1 MADKVTNRTVR
12 LYIDGKPVEN
22 SMKSIERELR
32 QQKKAWREAEAGSEE
47 YQKAVRNINKLNGIL
62 KEHKSDIG
70 SVGSQYKGLLSN
82 FSLFNFSLTGMVDT
96 VKQYAQQLVSLWFT
110 FNRETADET
119 RYTKE
124 MLGLSGRALDDAHTK
139 INGIANSMN
148 ESYHTVL
155 ATVDKL
161 HAVYGSDVDE
171 ITNAIT
177 EGLAAGADLNGTF
190 LEQLQK
196 YSPAFHDAGIELR
209 ELVALIAQTR
219 SGIFDENGME
229 LIVKAETRLRRMP
242 KALAEA
248 LNKAGIDATKFQ
260 QKIENGSIT
269 MMEGVRTVAAKI
281 QELGPQSQAAGELM
295 QQAFGKTAAEGGTQ
309 LIATLA
315 DIETD
320 LDKVKEQTGE
330 WGTLIEEDTKV
341 QQDLTAA
348 TKSFFGLKGWDEI
361 EYKLEIWAKKGL
373 VWVLNGVQ
381 TLLNAVILFMNAFVG
396 GLLITIRNLAAVPQ
410 LMGQVVKSLVDGV
423 KTIAQSFL
431 ALGGIMDGVLSFS
444 PEKIEAGWNK
454 VKSIFVGGLKD
465 IRGDWKR
472 FGDDIQK
479 DWAYLWQKGMGNI
492 SYFKGGLKG
501 LTGADFSA
509 DYGGRVSGG
518 EAWWSGNTLPAPA
531 PSKSADSS
539 GDSDSSDPA
548 GKNGKNGT
556 SGKNGKTG
564 KTTTNDEEK
573 RERERIQQ
581 EITRIETEGLAKR
594 NALKKQ
600 YLEDDSMTVEEYNEK
615 LRELQ
620 VEQIKNLLAITGLGE
635 KDAQKYSQ
643 QLLDL
648 QLADKKK
655 MSEEEDRLLREQMKA
670 REEEYKREAVLLEEM
685 MLNEGKSRKEIEAAI
700 AEKHRNYLNDMIT
713 DLRLSGEKEQG
724 IRDQIAELRL
734 ENLRKQ
740 KEKEL
745 AELNEYADRT
755 LSIAEDI
762 GSKWGDA
769 MEDLFSGQKD
779 AMKDFLKEMLVMLL
793 DAIEKEV
800 LMLIRA
806 ELFAK
811 NVARYGLVRG
821 SIISGLEM
829 AAISALFNTVK
840 GAVKSFDVG
849 GYTGDGGT
857 LEPAGIVHR
866 GEYVIPKRIVRDAR
880 AIPVIS
886 YLEAIRQGK
895 TVATTKPSSI
905 TPHLSSRIPPSPQGE
920 GRGENSPG
928 QQTLIRL
935 LTKLEERLSKPL
947 RAETYVTGKGGTED
961 ADALYAELRRNAARQ

>member
-1 MADKVTNRTVR
+1 MAEKVTNRTVR

-32 QQKKAWREAEAGSEE
+32 QQKKAWREAEVGSEE
-47 YQKAVRNINKLNGIL
+47 YQRAVRNINKLNGII
-62 KEHKSDIG
+62 KEHKSNIG
-70 SVGSQYKGLLSN
+70 DVGNKYKGLLAN
-82 FSLFNFSLTGMVDT
+82 FSMFNLSVTGMVDT
-96 VKQYAQQLVSLWFT
+96 FRQYAQQLISLWFT
-110 FNRETADET
+110 FNRETAENE
-119 RYTKE
+119 RLTKE
-124 MLGLSGRALDDAHTK
+124 MLGLTGKTLDGAHTR
-139 INGIANSMN
+139 IDAIAKSMN
-148 ESYHTVL
+148 ESYKTVL
-155 ATVDKL
+155 DTVDKL
-161 HAVYGSDVDE
+161 HAVYGSDVDT
-171 ITNAIT
+171 IINAIND
-177 EGLAAGADLNGTF
+177 GLVAGADLNGTF
-190 LEQLQK
+190 LQQLQQ
-196 YSPAFHDAGIELR
+196 YAPAFHDAGIDLR

-219 SGIFDENGME
+219 SGIFDEKGMD

-242 KALAEA
+242 KALSDA
-248 LNKAGIDATKFQ
+248 LSKAGVDATKFQ
-260 QKIENGSIT
+260 QKIESGSIT
-269 MMEGVRTVAAKI
+269 MMEAVRTVAAKV

-315 DIETD
+315 DIDTN
-320 LDKVKEQTGE
+320 LDNVKKKTGE
-330 WGTLIEEDTKV
+330 YGELLEDDIKT
-341 QQDLTAA
+341 QELLTQA

-361 EYKLEIWAKKGL
+361 ELKLETIAKKGL
-373 VWVLNGVQ
+373 AGILHYIMDVI
-381 TLLNAVILFMNAFVG
+381 NASILFSNIALA
-396 GLLITIRNLAAVPQ
+396 GLLVVGRALVAIPQ
-410 LMGQVVKSLVDGV
+410 TFAQVVTSIISGA
-423 KTIAQSFL
+423 KTIGKSFS
-431 ALGGIMDGVLSFS
+431 ALGTIMDGVISFS
-444 PEKIEAGWNK
+444 PEKIKEGWSNIQN
-454 VKSIFVGGLKD
+454 VFANGMKD
-465 IRGDWKR
+465 IRGQWQTFGNDLWK
-472 FGDDIQK
+472 DLAKQY
-479 DWAYLWQKGMGNI
+479 AKGMGNVRL
-492 SYFKGGLKG
+492 F
-501 LTGADFSA
+501 
-509 DYGGRVSGG
+509 SGG
-518 EAWWSGNTLPAPA
+518 MITGDLGRRFLEGRGVVYKDADNAQTAPT
-531 PSKSADSS
+531 PSKSTDSS
-539 GDSDSSDPA
+539 FSTDNSDDTQ
-548 GKNGKNGT
+548 KNT
-556 SGKNGKTG
+556 GKTGKSSSSG

-581 EITRIETEGLAKR
+581 EITRIETEGMAKR

-600 YLEDDSMTVEEYNEK
+600 YLEDDTMTVEQYNEQ

-620 VEQIKNLLAITGLGE
+620 VEQIKKLLAITGLGE
-635 KDAQKYSQ
+635 KEAQKYSQ

-648 QLADKKK
+648 QLADKKR
-655 MSEEEDRLLREQMKA
+655 MSEEEDQVLREQMKK
-670 REEEYKREAVLLEEM
+670 REEAYKREAVLLEEM
-685 MLNEGKSRKEIEAAI
+685 LLNEGKSREEIEAAI
-700 AEKHRNYLNDMIT
+700 AEKHRSYLNDMIT
-713 DLRLSGEKEQG
+713 DLQLSGEQEQD
-724 IRDQIAELRL
+724 IRDQLAELRL

-740 KEKEL
+740 KEKET

-769 MEDLFSGQKD
+769 MKDLFSGQKD

-886 YLEAIRQGK
+886 YLEAIRQGRNV
-895 TVATTKPSSI
+895 TTTKPSSI
-905 TPHLSSRIPPSPQGE
+905 TPHLSSRIPTSPQGE
-920 GRGENSPG
+920 GRGENSSA
-928 QQTLIRL
+928 QQNLIRL
-935 LTKLEERLSKPL
+935 LAKLEERLSKPL